1 MERGEGEKK
10 KKGSLIVKLRLIKRH
25 KNLLWAELSGHFAC
39 QHAVH
44 MVHVS
49 DTQLVKS
56 HSGGTF

>member
-1 MERGEGEKK
+1 MEGGEKK
-10 KKGSLIVKLRLIKRH
+10 KKQGSLIVKLRLIKRY

-39 QHAVH
+39 KHAVH

-49 DTQLVKS
+49 GTQLVKS